1 MIRLL
6 RVAEGDPPIVLRFL
20 GSQADTPREVLER
33 AQTAIRKA
41 MKGDLEA
48 ANSPGTVA
56 DSGLKTGGKGGKSEG
71 YVLWWRY

>member
-48 ANSPGTVA
+48 VHSPETAAGSGTKAVG
-56 DSGLKTGGKGGKSEG
+56 SKGGKREG
-71 YVLWWRY
+71 YVLL

>member
-48 ANSPGTVA
+48 VNSPGTA
-56 DSGLKTGGKGGKSEG
+56 PGSGVKAGSKGGKSEG
-71 YVLWWRY
+71 YVLLRRY